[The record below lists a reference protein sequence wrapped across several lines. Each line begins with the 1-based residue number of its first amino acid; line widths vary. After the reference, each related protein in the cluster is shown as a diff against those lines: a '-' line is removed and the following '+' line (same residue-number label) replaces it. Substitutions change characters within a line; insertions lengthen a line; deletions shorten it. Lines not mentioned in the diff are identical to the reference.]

1 MAGSTSGRGRTGRL
15 IPALAVTGV
24 LTYFLDPEKG
34 ERRRADASQRVLTL
48 LGRSKETVSDAVAE
62 GQAQLSAASESAS
75 SSAPASPFAS
85 SSASPTDVDD
95 VTLAQKVEQE
105 LFGHSDLGKADIKVN
120 SEYGRVV
127 LRGEVPDSAT
137 KERLAAEAR
146 GVPGVRE
153 IENLL
158 HTPNEPAP
166 HSTPADPEEVKARA
180 RERDTLSG
188 AGPTDGGSN

>member
-34 ERRRADASQRVLTL
+34 ERRRADASQRVLAL
-48 LGRSKETVSDAVAE
+48 LGRSKETVADAVAE
-62 GQAQLSAASESAS
+62 GQAQLTAATESAS
-75 SSAPASPFAS
+75 PPAPAPSTGMATAS
-85 SSASPTDVDD
+85 DVDD

-105 LFGHSDLGKADIKVN
+105 LFGHSDLGKGDVKVN

-127 LRGEVPDSAT
+127 LRGEVPDAAT
-137 KERLAAEAR
+137 GAKLAAQAE

-153 IENLL
+153 VENLL
-158 HTPNEPAP
+158 HSPSEPAR
-166 HSTPADPEEVKARA
+166 HSTPPDPEEVKGRA
-180 RERDTLSG
+180 RERSALSG
-188 AGPTDGGSN
+188 EGSAADTGSS